1 MHGYVFYPDGGA
13 RPQREHNG
21 AGIHGYRWDLA
32 AGTRS
37 IGHSYA
43 TTTVNGYSA
52 KADSAEWLSKTKTLQ
67 ELDLQAK
74 RAIIND
80 YRTSKVT
87 ATHFYDC
94 TAPFAFGGTNNT
106 AELKAT
112 CVIINFALNNLDL
125 NEATS
130 FVIRQ
135 DAMYVVEGVRD
146 RLEGWVARGFIRKDG
161 SEVPNANLW
170 KRLWEM
176 LILLKATGVNFHIE
190 WVEAHSKDIGN
201 NSADQLAT
209 ASVFKAR
216 EGKLQEDLPHYEFKI
231 TQDADYWAGGLE
243 KRHPLMFMRYC
254 FMQVGESKGMES
266 SDVVDYIMSSQG
278 KETSLNGKRTSDD
291 GYGVVRTKKQPI
303 LEAVRDK
310 HESIRREVDYFYQV
324 DVDGAFGSAYR
335 YLNLYGNDILHR
347 KHDHVRHLFV
357 GDAPVSEELHPPFLA
372 GVIYDNAL
380 MLSDLLDNYK
390 DSSAKTLALT
400 DITDTIYDVAEK
412 DVKVGKGKEPRK
424 ELVCSLKPG
433 IGTGYSKH
441 NVKVNYKAGEEQ
453 AQCEITLRSGV
464 DFPERN
470 CLKRCEDK
478 HPRVYVLTSWLGG
491 AFMYATVIESGDDLA
506 IWSGINASLRV
517 IGVK

>member
-43 TTTVNGYSA
+43 TVTARGYSA
-52 KADSAEWLSKTKTLQ
+52 KSDSADWMSKNKELASLSLS
-67 ELDLQAK
+67 EK
-74 RAIIND
+74 RQVIDKYA
-80 YRTSKVT
+80 TCKVT
-87 ATHFYDC
+87 PTHFYDC
-94 TAPFAFGGTNNT
+94 VAPFAFGGTNNT

-112 CVIINFALNNLDL
+112 CVILNYALNNLDL

-130 FVIRQ
+130 LVIRQ
-135 DAMYVVEGVRD
+135 DAMYVVEGINE
-146 RLEGWVARGFIRKDG
+146 RLAVWMSRNFIRKDG
-161 SEVPNANLW
+161 TEVPNAQIW
-170 KRLWEM
+170 KKLFELVEAVR
-176 LILLKATGVNFHIE
+176 ATGVKFSIE

-209 ASVFKAR
+209 AAVFKAK
-216 EGKLQEDLPHYEFKI
+216 ETKLQEDHLDYEFKV
-231 TQDADYWAGGLE
+231 TQDIEYWAGGLE
-243 KRHPLMFMRYC
+243 DRHPLMFMRYC
-254 FMQVGESKGMES
+254 FMQAGDEGNVNG
-266 SDVVDYIMSSQG
+266 DNIDYIFSSQG

-291 GYGVVRTKKQPI
+291 GYGVVRTKKQPL
-303 LEAVRDK
+303 LEAVRAK
-310 HESIRREVDYFYQV
+310 HEQVKREVDYYYQI
-324 DVDGAFGSAYR
+324 DVDSAHGAAYR

-347 KHDHVRHLFV
+347 KHEHVRHLFV

-372 GVIYDNAL
+372 GTIYNNAL

-390 DSSAKTLALT
+390 DQDAKTLCLT

-424 ELVCSLKPG
+424 ELVCTLKPS
-433 IGTGYSKH
+433 IGTGYSSHK
-441 NVKVNYKAGEEQ
+441 VKVSYKAGQESE
-453 AQCEITLRSGV
+453 QCEITLRCGV
-464 DFPERN
+464 DFPERS
-470 CLKRCEDK
+470 CLKRCEDQ
-478 HPRVYVLTSWLGG
+478 HPRVYVVTNWLGG
-491 AFMYATVIESGDDLA
+491 AFMYATVVESGDDLA

-517 IGVK
+517 IGAK